1 MMATETIRVHIV
13 ETGEDVVYPR
23 GVRLDSVAKDYA
35 LYHTSRIMAARV
47 NNDIRELFK
56 TLSHDAALEFIDMT
70 TEDGARIYQRG
81 LVFILYAAA
90 RDVVPGSRLRVQHSL
105 GQGLYCDLAGH
116 KVSDGDI
123 ALLKQRMRE
132 LISQDIEYQKQ
143 ELYKWDALQLLESL
157 GMHDKAELL
166 RYRSKS
172 TVNVYY
178 LGKHA
183 NYFYGFMPHSTGD
196 TPLFDLLRYRSG
208 MVLVFPGITSPTAVP
223 DYVPQTK
230 LADVFDEAEEWG
242 RIIGVETAGDLNDVV
257 ARGHSRELIM
267 VSEMLHEKKIAQL
280 ADRVTASGARLVLIA
295 GPSSSGKTTFS
306 KRLALQLRVNGFDPL
321 PVSLDDYFVDRVKTP
336 LGENGEP
343 DYEALSSLNTERFNK
358 DLNRLLA
365 GQTVTLPK
373 YSFKT
378 GTSTDTGP
386 TVVPTPRTVLIVE
399 GIHGLNPDLTAEV
412 PDAAK
417 FRIYVSALTFLN
429 LDADNRIP
437 TTDVRILRRMVR
449 DHMFRGYSALDTLHA
464 WHSVRMGEE
473 QHIFPFQENA
483 DAMFNSSLVYELA
496 FLKNYAM
503 QLLLQI
509 DNTVPEYSEARR
521 LVRFLDYFLPVMDV
535 DVIPSTSIIREFV
548 GGSYFTY

>member
-1 MMATETIRVHIV
+1 MATEMIRLHIE
-13 ETGEDVVYPR
+13 ETSEDVLYPR
-23 GVRLDSVAKDYA
+23 GVRLDSLAKDYA
-35 LYHTSRIMAARV
+35 AYHTSRIMAARV

-56 TLSHDAALEFIDMT
+56 TLNRDATVRFIDMSV
-70 TEDGARIYQRG
+70 EDGARIYQRG

-90 RDVVPGSRLRVQHSL
+90 RDLFPDRRLWVLHSL
-105 GQGLYCDLAGH
+105 GQGLFCDFREMR
-116 KVSDGDI
+116 VTDDEVVRI
-123 ALLKQRMRE
+123 KQHMRE
-132 LISQDIEYQKQ
+132 LIDQDLEYQKR
-143 ELYKWDALQLLESL
+143 ELYKWDALQLLEGM

-166 RYRSKS
+166 RFRSKS
-172 TVNVYY
+172 TINIYY
-178 LGKHA
+178 LGKHP

-196 TPLFDLLRYRSG
+196 TPLFDLIPYRTG
-208 MVLVFPGITSPTAVP
+208 MVLVFPGITSPTALP

-257 ARGHSRELIM
+257 AGGHTRELIM

-280 ADRVTASGARLVLIA
+280 ADRVTASGAHLVLIA

-306 KRLALQLRVNGFDPL
+306 KRLALQLRVNGFDPHAI
-321 PVSLDDYFVDRVKTP
+321 SLDDYFVDRDKTP
-336 LGENGEP
+336 RDAEGQP
-343 DYEALSSLNTERFNK
+343 DFECLESLNTARFND
-358 DLNRLLA
+358 DLNRILA
-365 GQTVTLPK
+365 GETVTRPK

-378 GTSTDTGP
+378 GTSSEAGDTI
-386 TVVPTPRTVLIVE
+386 VPNDRTILVVE
-399 GIHGLNPDLTAEV
+399 GIHGLNPKLTSQI
-412 PDAAK
+412 PDNAK
-417 FRIYVSALTFLN
+417 YRIYVSALTFLN

-449 DHMFRGYSALDTLHA
+449 DHKFRGYSALQTLQI

-473 QHIFPFQENA
+473 RHIFPFQENA

-521 LVRFLDYFLPVMDV
+521 LIRFLDYFLPVMDI
-535 DVIPSTSIIREFV
+535 DVIPSTSIIREFI
-548 GGSYFTY
+548 GNSYFNY

>member
-1 MMATETIRVHIV
+1 MATEMIRLHIE
-13 ETGEDVVYPR
+13 ETSEDVLYPR
-23 GVRLDSVAKDYA
+23 GVRLDSLAKDYA
-35 LYHTSRIMAARV
+35 AYHTSRIMAARV

-56 TLSHDAALEFIDMT
+56 TLNRDATVRFIDMSV
-70 TEDGARIYQRG
+70 EDGARIYQRG

-90 RDVVPGSRLRVQHSL
+90 RDLFPDRRLWVLHSL
-105 GQGLYCDLAGH
+105 GQGLFCDFREMR
-116 KVSDGDI
+116 VTDDEVVRI
-123 ALLKQRMRE
+123 KQHMRE
-132 LISQDIEYQKQ
+132 LIDQDLEYQKR
-143 ELYKWDALQLLESL
+143 ELYKWDALQLLEGM

-166 RYRSKS
+166 RFRSKS
-172 TVNVYY
+172 TINIYY
-178 LGKHA
+178 LGKHP

-196 TPLFDLLRYRSG
+196 TPLFDLIPYRTG
-208 MVLVFPGITSPTAVP
+208 MVLVFPGITSPTTLP

-257 ARGHSRELIM
+257 AGGGTRELIM

-280 ADRVTASGARLVLIA
+280 ADRVAASGAHLVLIA

-306 KRLALQLRVNGFDPL
+306 KRLALQLRVNGFDPHAI
-321 PVSLDDYFVDRVKTP
+321 SLDDYFVDRDKTP
-336 LGENGEP
+336 RDAEGQP
-343 DYEALSSLNTERFNK
+343 DFECLESLNTARFND
-358 DLNRLLA
+358 DLNRILA
-365 GQTVTLPK
+365 GETVTRPK

-378 GTSTDTGP
+378 GISSEDGDTI
-386 TVVPTPRTVLIVE
+386 VPNDRTILVVE
-399 GIHGLNPDLTAEV
+399 GIHGLNPKLTSQI
-412 PDAAK
+412 PDNAK
-417 FRIYVSALTFLN
+417 YRIYVSALTFLN

-449 DHMFRGYSALDTLHA
+449 DHKFRGYSALQTLQI

-473 QHIFPFQENA
+473 RHIFPFQENA

-521 LVRFLDYFLPVMDV
+521 LIRFLDYFLPVMDI
-535 DVIPSTSIIREFV
+535 DVIPSTSIIREFI
-548 GGSYFTY
+548 GNSYFNY

>member
-1 MMATETIRVHIV
+1 MATDVIRLHIE

-23 GVRLDSVAKDYA
+23 GVRLDSPAKDYA
-35 LYHTSRIMAARV
+35 KYHASRIMAARV

-56 TLSHDAALEFIDMT
+56 KLNYDATVRFIDMS
-70 TEDGARIYQRG
+70 TEDGSRIYQRG

-90 RDVVPGSRLRVQHSL
+90 RDLFPDRRLRILHSL
-105 GQGLYCDLAGH
+105 GSGLFCDFKNMRAT
-116 KVSDGDI
+116 DEEI
-123 ALLKQRMRE
+123 AQIKEHMHE
-132 LISQDIEYQKQ
+132 LIDQDLEYQKQ
-143 ELYKWDALQLLESL
+143 ELYKWDALQLLESM

-166 RYRSKS
+166 RFRSKS
-172 TVNVYY
+172 TVNIYY

-196 TPLFDLLRYRSG
+196 TPVFDLIPYRTG
-208 MVLVFPGITSPTAVP
+208 MVLVLPGITSPTALP

-230 LADVFDEAEEWG
+230 LADIFDEAEEWG

-257 ARGHSRELIM
+257 VKGRTRELIM

-306 KRLALQLRVNGFDPL
+306 KRLALQLRVNGFDPHA
-321 PVSLDDYFVDRVKTP
+321 VSLDDYFVDRAKTP
-336 LGENGEP
+336 LDANGKP
-343 DYEALSSLNTERFNK
+343 DFECLESLNTARFND
-358 DLNRLLA
+358 DLNRILA
-365 GQTVTLPK
+365 GEAVTLPS
-373 YSFKT
+373 YSFKA
-378 GTSTDTGP
+378 GVSTDTGE
-386 TVVPTPRTVLIVE
+386 TITPNDRTVLVVE
-399 GIHGLNPDLTAEV
+399 GIHGLNPKLTERV

-429 LDADNRIP
+429 LDDDNRIP

-449 DHMFRGYSALDTLHA
+449 DHSFRGYSALDTLRI

-473 QHIFPFQENA
+473 KHVFPFQEHA

-521 LVRFLDYFLPVMDV
+521 LIRFLDYFLPVMDI
-535 DVIPSTSIIREFV
+535 DVIPSTSIIREFL
-548 GGSYFTY
+548 GNSYFNY

>member
-1 MMATETIRVHIV
+1 MATEMIRLHVE
-13 ETGEDVVYPR
+13 ETGEDVLYPR
-23 GVRLDSVAKDYA
+23 GVRLDSLAKDYA
-35 LYHTSRIMAARV
+35 AYHTSRIMAARV

-56 TLSHDAALEFIDMT
+56 TLKHDATVRFIDMSV
-70 TEDGARIYQRG
+70 EDGARIYQRG

-90 RDVVPGSRLRVQHSL
+90 RDLFPDRRLRVLHSL
-105 GQGLYCDLAGH
+105 GQGLFCDFREMR
-116 KVSDGDI
+116 VTDDEVVQI
-123 ALLKQRMRE
+123 KQRMQE
-132 LISQDIEYQKQ
+132 LIDQDLEYQKQ
-143 ELYKWDALQLLESL
+143 ELYKWDALQLLENL

-172 TVNVYY
+172 TVNIYY
-178 LGKHA
+178 LGKHP

-196 TPLFDLLRYRSG
+196 TPLFDLIPYRTG
-208 MVLVFPGITSPTAVP
+208 MVLVFPGITSPTALP
-223 DYVPQTK
+223 DYVPQAK
-230 LADVFDEAEEWG
+230 LADIFDEAEEWG
-242 RIIGVETAGDLNDVV
+242 HIIRVETAGDLNDVV
-257 ARGHSRELIM
+257 AGGGTRELIM

-280 ADRVTASGARLVLIA
+280 ADRVTASGAHLVLIA

-306 KRLALQLRVNGFDPL
+306 KRLALQLRVNGFDPHAI
-321 PVSLDDYFVDRVKTP
+321 SLDDYFVNRDKNP
-336 LGENGEP
+336 LDPEGKP
-343 DYEALSSLNTERFNK
+343 DFECLESLNTVRFND
-358 DLNRLLA
+358 DLNRILA
-365 GQTVTLPK
+365 GETVTLPR

-378 GTSTDTGP
+378 GTSTETGDTI
-386 TVVPTPRTVLIVE
+386 VPNSRTILVVE
-399 GIHGLNPDLTAEV
+399 GIHGLNPKLTSQV
-412 PDAAK
+412 PDSAK
-417 FRIYVSALTFLN
+417 YRIYVSALTFLN

-449 DHMFRGYSALDTLHA
+449 DHNFRGYSALQTLQI

-521 LVRFLDYFLPVMDV
+521 LIRFLDYFLPVMDI
-535 DVIPSTSIIREFV
+535 DVIPSTSIIREFI
-548 GGSYFTY
+548 GNSYFNY

>member
-1 MMATETIRVHIV
+1 MATEMIRLHIE
-13 ETGEDVVYPR
+13 ETGEDVLYPR
-23 GVRLDSVAKDYA
+23 GVRLDSLAKDYA
-35 LYHTSRIMAARV
+35 AYHTSRIMAARV

-56 TLSHDAALEFIDMT
+56 TLNHDATVRFIDMSV
-70 TEDGARIYQRG
+70 EDGARIYQRG

-90 RDVVPGSRLRVQHSL
+90 RDLFPDRRLRVLHSL
-105 GQGLYCDLAGH
+105 GQGLFCDFREMR
-116 KVSDGDI
+116 VTDDEI
-123 ALLKQRMRE
+123 AQIKQRMHE
-132 LISQDIEYQKQ
+132 LIDQDLEYQKQ
-143 ELYKWDALQLLESL
+143 ELYKWDALKLLENL

-172 TVNVYY
+172 TVNIYY
-178 LGKHA
+178 LGKHP

-196 TPLFDLLRYRSG
+196 TPLFDLILYRTG
-208 MVLVFPGITSPTAVP
+208 MVLIFPGITSPTALP
-223 DYVPQTK
+223 DYVPQAK
-230 LADVFDEAEEWG
+230 LADIFDEAEEWG

-257 ARGHSRELIM
+257 AGGRTRELIM

-306 KRLALQLRVNGFDPL
+306 KRLALQLRVNGFDPHAI
-321 PVSLDDYFVDRVKTP
+321 SLDDYFVDRDKTP
-336 LGENGEP
+336 RDAGDQP
-343 DYEALSSLNTERFNK
+343 DFECLESLNTARFND
-358 DLNRLLA
+358 DLNRILA
-365 GQTVTLPK
+365 GETVTLPR
-373 YSFKT
+373 YSFKA
-378 GTSTDTGP
+378 GTSSDTGE
-386 TVVPTPRTVLIVE
+386 TVVPNDRTIIVVE
-399 GIHGLNPDLTAEV
+399 GIHGLNPKLTSQI
-412 PDAAK
+412 PDSHK

-449 DHMFRGYSALDTLHA
+449 DHNFRGYSALQTLQI

-473 QHIFPFQENA
+473 RHIFPFQENA

-521 LVRFLDYFLPVMDV
+521 LVRFLDYFLPVMDI
-535 DVIPSTSIIREFV
+535 DVIPSTSIIREFI
-548 GGSYFTY
+548 GNSYFNY

>member
-1 MMATETIRVHIV
+1 MATEMIRLHIE
-13 ETGEDVVYPR
+13 ETGEDVLYPR
-23 GVRLDSVAKDYA
+23 GVRLDSLAKDYA
-35 LYHTSRIMAARV
+35 AYHTSRIMAARV

-56 TLSHDAALEFIDMT
+56 TLKHDATVRFIDMSV
-70 TEDGARIYQRG
+70 EDGARIYQRG

-90 RDVVPGSRLRVQHSL
+90 RDLFPDRRLRVLHSL
-105 GQGLYCDLAGH
+105 GQGLFCDFREIR
-116 KVSDGDI
+116 VTDDEVVQI
-123 ALLKQRMRE
+123 KQRMHE
-132 LISQDIEYQKQ
+132 LIDQDLEYQKQ
-143 ELYKWDALQLLESL
+143 KLYKWDALQLLENL

-172 TVNVYY
+172 TVNIYY
-178 LGKHA
+178 LGKHP

-196 TPLFDLLRYRSG
+196 TPLFDLIPYRTG
-208 MVLVFPGITSPTAVP
+208 MVLVFPGITSPTALP
-223 DYVPQTK
+223 DYVPQAK
-230 LADVFDEAEEWG
+230 LADIFDEAEDWG

-257 ARGHSRELIM
+257 AGGGTRELIM

-280 ADRVTASGARLVLIA
+280 ADRVTASGAHLVLIA

-306 KRLALQLRVNGFDPL
+306 KRLALQLRVNGFDPHAI
-321 PVSLDDYFVDRVKTP
+321 SLDDYFVDRDKTP
-336 LGENGEP
+336 RDAEGQP
-343 DYEALSSLNTERFNK
+343 DFECLESLNTARFND
-358 DLNRLLA
+358 DLNHILA
-365 GQTVTLPK
+365 GETVTRPK

-378 GTSTDTGP
+378 GISSDAGDTI
-386 TVVPTPRTVLIVE
+386 VPNDRTILVVE
-399 GIHGLNPDLTAEV
+399 GIHGLNPKLTSQI
-412 PDAAK
+412 PDNAK
-417 FRIYVSALTFLN
+417 YRIYVSALTFLN

-449 DHMFRGYSALDTLHA
+449 DHKFRGYSALQTLQI

-473 QHIFPFQENA
+473 RHIFPFQENA

-521 LVRFLDYFLPVMDV
+521 LIRFLDYFLPVMDI
-535 DVIPSTSIIREFV
+535 DVIPSTSIIREFI
-548 GGSYFTY
+548 GNSYFNY

>member
-1 MMATETIRVHIV
+1 MATEMIRLHIE
-13 ETGEDVVYPR
+13 ETGEDVLYPR
-23 GVRLDSVAKDYA
+23 GVRLDSLAKDYA
-35 LYHTSRIMAARV
+35 AYHTSRIMAARV

-56 TLSHDAALEFIDMT
+56 TLKHDATVRFIDMSV
-70 TEDGARIYQRG
+70 EDGARIYQRG

-90 RDVVPGSRLRVQHSL
+90 RDLFPDRRLRVLHSL
-105 GQGLYCDLAGH
+105 GQGLFCDFREMR
-116 KVSDGDI
+116 VTDDEVVQI
-123 ALLKQRMRE
+123 KQRMHE
-132 LISQDIEYQKQ
+132 LIDQDLEYQKQ
-143 ELYKWDALQLLESL
+143 ELYKWDALQLLENL

-172 TVNVYY
+172 TVNIYY
-178 LGKHA
+178 LGKHP

-196 TPLFDLLRYRSG
+196 TPLFDLIPYRTG
-208 MVLVFPGITSPTAVP
+208 MVLVFPGITSPTALP
-223 DYVPQTK
+223 DYVPQAK
-230 LADVFDEAEEWG
+230 LADIFDEAEDWG

-257 ARGHSRELIM
+257 AGGGTRELIM

-280 ADRVTASGARLVLIA
+280 ADRVTASGAHLVLIA

-306 KRLALQLRVNGFDPL
+306 KRLALQLRVNGFDPHAI
-321 PVSLDDYFVDRVKTP
+321 SLDDYFVDRDKTP
-336 LGENGEP
+336 RDAEGQP
-343 DYEALSSLNTERFNK
+343 DFECLESLNTARFND
-358 DLNRLLA
+358 DLNRILA
-365 GQTVTLPK
+365 GETVTRPK

-378 GTSTDTGP
+378 GTSSEAGDTI
-386 TVVPTPRTVLIVE
+386 VPNDRTILVVE
-399 GIHGLNPDLTAEV
+399 GIHGLNPLLTSQI
-412 PDAAK
+412 PDNAK
-417 FRIYVSALTFLN
+417 YRIYVSALTFLN

-449 DHMFRGYSALDTLHA
+449 DHNFRGYSALQTLQI

-473 QHIFPFQENA
+473 RHIFPFQENA

-521 LVRFLDYFLPVMDV
+521 LIRFLDYFLPVMDI
-535 DVIPSTSIIREFV
+535 DVIPSTSIIREFI
-548 GGSYFTY
+548 GNSYFNY

>member
-1 MMATETIRVHIV
+1 MATEMIKLHIE
-13 ETGEDVVYPR
+13 ETGEDVLYPR
-23 GVRLDSVAKDYA
+23 GVRLDSLAKDYA
-35 LYHTSRIMAARV
+35 KYHASRIMAARV

-56 TLSHDAALEFIDMT
+56 TLNHHATVRFIDMT

-90 RDVVPGSRLRVQHSL
+90 RDLLPDHRLRVLHSL
-105 GQGLYCDLAGH
+105 GSGLFCDFKEMRAT
-116 KVSDGDI
+116 DDEI
-123 ALLKQRMRE
+123 AQIKQRMRE
-132 LISQDIEYQKQ
+132 LIDQDLEYQKQ
-143 ELYKWDALQLLESL
+143 ELYKWDALQLLEGM

-166 RYRSKS
+166 RFRSKS
-172 TVNVYY
+172 TVNIYY
-178 LGKHA
+178 LGKHP

-196 TPLFDLLRYRSG
+196 TPVFDLIPYRTG
-208 MVLVFPGITSPTAVP
+208 MVLIFPGITSPTSLP

-230 LADVFDEAEEWG
+230 LADIFDEAEEWG

-257 ARGHSRELIM
+257 AQGHARELIM

-306 KRLALQLRVNGFDPL
+306 KRLALQLRVNGFDPHA
-321 PVSLDDYFVDRVKTP
+321 VSLDDYFVDRDKTP
-336 LGENGEP
+336 LDENGQPNFECL
-343 DYEALSSLNTERFNK
+343 ESLNTTRFNS
-358 DLNRLLA
+358 DLNRILA
-365 GQTVTLPK
+365 GEAVTLSK

-378 GTSTDTGP
+378 GTSTDTGE
-386 TVVPTPRTVLIVE
+386 TITPNDRTVLVVE
-399 GIHGLNPDLTAEV
+399 GIHGLNPRLTEQI
-412 PDAAK
+412 PDNAK

-429 LDADNRIP
+429 LDDDNRIP

-449 DHMFRGYSALDTLHA
+449 DHSFRGYSALDTLRI

-473 QHIFPFQENA
+473 KHVFPFQEHA
-483 DAMFNSSLVYELA
+483 DAMFNSSLVYELS

-521 LVRFLDYFLPVMDV
+521 LIRFLDYFLPVMDI
-535 DVIPSTSIIREFV
+535 DVIPSTSIIREFI
-548 GGSYFTY
+548 GNSYFNY

>member
-1 MMATETIRVHIV
+1 MATETIKLHIE
-13 ETGEDVVYPR
+13 ETGEDVLYPR
-23 GVRLDSVAKDYA
+23 GVRLDSLAKDYA
-35 LYHTSRIMAARV
+35 AYHTSHIMAARV

-56 TLSHDAALEFIDMT
+56 TLKHDATVRFIDMT
-70 TEDGARIYQRG
+70 MEDGARIYQRG

-90 RDVVPGSRLRVQHSL
+90 RDLFPDRRLRVLHSL
-105 GQGLYCDLAGH
+105 GQGLFCDFREMR
-116 KVSDGDI
+116 VTDDEI
-123 ALLKQRMRE
+123 AQIKQRMHE
-132 LISQDIEYQKQ
+132 LIDQDLEYQKQ
-143 ELYKWDALQLLESL
+143 ELYKWDALQLLENL

-166 RYRSKS
+166 RFRSKS
-172 TVNVYY
+172 TVNIYY
-178 LGKHA
+178 LGKHP

-196 TPLFDLLRYRSG
+196 TPLFDLIPYRTG
-208 MVLVFPGITSPTAVP
+208 MVLVFPGITSPTALP
-223 DYVPQTK
+223 DYVPQAK
-230 LADVFDEAEEWG
+230 LADIFDEAEEWG
-242 RIIGVETAGDLNDVV
+242 RIIGVETAGDLNNVV
-257 ARGHSRELIM
+257 ASGHTRELIM

-306 KRLALQLRVNGFDPL
+306 KRLGLQLRVNGFDPHAI
-321 PVSLDDYFVDRVKTP
+321 SLDDYFVDRDTTP
-336 LGENGEP
+336 RDAEGQPNFECLE
-343 DYEALSSLNTERFNK
+343 SLNTARFND
-358 DLNRLLA
+358 DLNRILA
-365 GQTVTLPK
+365 GETVTLPR

-378 GTSTDTGP
+378 GTSSDTGD
-386 TVVPTPRTVLIVE
+386 TIVPNDRTILVVE
-399 GIHGLNPDLTAEV
+399 GIHGLNPQLTAQI
-412 PDAAK
+412 PDPHK

-449 DHMFRGYSALDTLHA
+449 DHNFRGYSALQTLQI

-473 QHIFPFQENA
+473 RHIFPFQENA

-521 LVRFLDYFLPVMDV
+521 LVRFLDYFLPVMDI
-535 DVIPSTSIIREFV
+535 DVIPSTSIIREFI
-548 GGSYFTY
+548 GNSYFNY